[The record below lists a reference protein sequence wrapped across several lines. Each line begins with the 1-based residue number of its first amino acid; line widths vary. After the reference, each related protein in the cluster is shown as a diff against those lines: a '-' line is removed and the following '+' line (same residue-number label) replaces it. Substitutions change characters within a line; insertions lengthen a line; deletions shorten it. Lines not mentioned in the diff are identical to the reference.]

1 MQKYDSQTFSEI
13 DSNKE
18 NNLFFSEDSWG
29 GNLNPIESM
38 RNLEILDKDR
48 KKFETIKKG
57 QHDSYHKKN

>member
-29 GNLNPIESM
+29 VNLNPIESM
-38 RNLEILDKDR
+38 RNLEMLDKDR

-57 QHDSYHKKN
+57 